1 MTGRTLTLADNRR
14 MVAISAAGSAGR
26 NIKGLV
32 VTGGSKITGSC
43 SGWEKLLVRVLG
55 TGGAGGR
62 ETEGGTMVS
71 GSRK

>member
-1 MTGRTLTLADNRR
+1 
-14 MVAISAAGSAGR
+14 MVAMSAAGRVGR

-55 TGGAGGR
+55 TSGAGGL
-62 ETEGGTMVS
+62 EPGGGTIAS